1 MTIVHASASRR
12 TLVHVALMAACLAL
26 LVYQLRSVDL
36 VGLFSNVHVAWVA
49 AAVAAFAVSLAAAA
63 HNITAFAP
71 LRLHARDTLR
81 AQLAIGGL
89 RIIAPSAVS
98 TPAVGIR
105 FLNRKGLA
113 LSTATAVL
121 AVAQTAQLLA
131 TVVVVGAPALVAST
145 RLPAP
150 TGTTVAVV
158 ALALVVLAAAGLAA
172 RRFERVR
179 RGLAAAADAIRTVG
193 RHLRSQPLRVA
204 TGFGASATL
213 TAAHVTA
220 FVCCVHAA
228 GGNASVLALT
238 AVYLAASSAGS
249 LVPTPGGIGAV
260 ESAMIAGLV
269 AAGLTAQVATAATL
283 LSRLVTV
290 WAPAIPGLVALRSL
304 RRDGAL

>member
-1 MTIVHASASRR
+1 MAIEHAAPSRR
-12 TLVHVALMAACLAL
+12 TLIHATVLVVCLAL
-26 LVYQLRSVDL
+26 LAYQLRTVDF
-36 VGLFSNVHVAWVA
+36 VGLFSDVRVAWVLA
-49 AAVAAFAVSLAAAA
+49 ALAAFVVSLAAAA

-71 LRLHARDTLR
+71 LRLRARDTVR

-105 FLNRKGLA
+105 FLHRKGLG
-113 LSTATAVL
+113 LPTATAVL
-121 AVAQTAQLLA
+121 AVAQAAQLLA
-131 TVVVVGAPALVAST
+131 TVVVVGGLALVAST

-150 TGTTVAVV
+150 TGTVIAVV
-158 ALALVVLAAAGLAA
+158 ALLLGVLAVSLLAA
-172 RRFERVR
+172 RRFAAVR
-179 RGLAAAADAIRTVG
+179 RGLADAVEAIRSVG
-193 RHLRSQPLRVA
+193 THLRKQPLRVA
-204 TGFGASATL
+204 TGLGASATL

-220 FVCCVHAA
+220 FVCCVHAV
-228 GGNASVLALT
+228 GGHGSVLAFT
-238 AVYLAASSAGS
+238 AVYLGAASAGS

-269 AAGLTAQVATAATL
+269 ATGLTAQVATAAAL

-290 WAPAIPGLVALRSL
+290 WVPAVPGLIALRAL